1 MVETKLES
9 LEYLIRHRAIFT
21 ELKLN
26 KIGMEEN
33 AICKVCQEED
43 KVFLHL
49 FLYCKE
55 LQEFHEK
62 CKCLTNDLRRD
73 ESEQEMEWNRVVIL
87 GWNGK
92 CKNKKSDKSVPN
104 VDQKCNMGKEN
115 YGKEGEKKLIYGVSS
130 KESQKNT

>member
-33 AICKVCQEED
+33 AKCTVCQEED

-62 CKCLTNDLRRD
+62 CKCLINDLRRD
-73 ESEQEMEWNRVVIL
+73 ESEQEMEWNRVVML
-87 GWNGK
+87 GMGSVK
-92 CKNKKSDKSVPN
+92 IKKVINLFLMLIKSAIWERRIMA
-104 VDQKCNMGKEN
+104 KK
-115 YGKEGEKKLIYGVSS
+115 EKK
-130 KESQKNT
+130 N